1 MKIKSAYY
9 LLLLI
14 GYSVFGQLDTFDE
27 KIPLT
32 EVSDL
37 WHTITLPNTVFAKL
51 NDDFS
56 DIRVYGITAKDT
68 LEAPYV
74 IRSSKATGIENEVK
88 FELINQSFNTN
99 GYYFTYK
106 VPVDE
111 SINKIA
117 LDFKN
122 SNFDWKVQLEGS
134 QDQNEWF
141 TILENH
147 RILSIQNTETNYRFT
162 DLNFPD
168 SKFKFFRIFI
178 NSDVKPELLKSYL
191 VSSEIIPATYDTYSR
206 LDFSVSEE
214 GKQTLINIDVKERL
228 PISFL
233 KLEVA
238 DDIEYYRTTSI
249 DYLADSTET
258 EKGWRYSYRNL
269 HQGTLTSFEKNE
281 FTFNSVLTS
290 KLRVRIQNYDN
301 EPLKISG
308 TEAKGYQYT
317 LATRFKDKAKYYL
330 VYGKENA
337 YKPRY
342 DVQQTG
348 FTLPEN
354 LEPLR
359 LGQPESIPKKVL
371 PKKAS
376 LFENKLWLWLLMGV
390 IILVLGGFTLKMMK
404 EK

>member
-37 WHTITLPNTVFAKL
+37 WHTIALTNTVFAKL

-88 FELINQSFNTN
+88 YELINQSFNTN
-99 GYYFTYK
+99 GYYFTYE

-111 SINKIA
+111 SINKLA

-147 RILSIQNTETNYRFT
+147 RILSIQNTETIYRFT

-178 NSDVKPELLKSYL
+178 NRKCCFNFIKY
-191 VSSEIIPATYDTYSR
+191 
-206 LDFSVSEE
+206 FFC
-214 GKQTLINIDVKERL
+214 
-228 PISFL
+228 SF
-233 KLEVA
+233 
-238 DDIEYYRTTSI
+238 
-249 DYLADSTET
+249 
-258 EKGWRYSYRNL
+258 
-269 HQGTLTSFEKNE
+269 
-281 FTFNSVLTS
+281 
-290 KLRVRIQNYDN
+290 
-301 EPLKISG
+301 
-308 TEAKGYQYT
+308 
-317 LATRFKDKAKYYL
+317 
-330 VYGKENA
+330 
-337 YKPRY
+337 
-342 DVQQTG
+342 
-348 FTLPEN
+348 
-354 LEPLR
+354 
-359 LGQPESIPKKVL
+359 
-371 PKKAS
+371 
-376 LFENKLWLWLLMGV
+376 
-390 IILVLGGFTLKMMK
+390 
-404 EK
+404 